1 MTKLVQILLSKELVV
16 NMGKDEHG
24 QQKTVTLP
32 AGVQEVKAEIA
43 EHWFVKAH
51 SQEITASD
59 TANKELQDAYEKLKA
74 DHESL
79 QNQSDAATSKIA
91 ELQKKIATLTTD
103 LGLYEQRES
112 EANKKLAEAEERTT
126 LQSEQISS
134 LMKQA
139 KDDSKTISDL
149 KKQIASNA
157 KAVSEAESVPKA

>member
-1 MTKLVQILLSKELVV
+1 MTMTKLVQILLSKELVV

-74 DHESL
+74 DHELL

-91 ELQKKIATLTTD
+91 EL
-103 LGLYEQRES
+103 G
-112 EANKKLAEAEERTT
+112 
-126 LQSEQISS
+126 EQIKGKDQEIAALKLQLSKATEAAS
-134 LMKQA
+134 TTVPAAEKTSKA
-139 KDDSKTISDL
+139 K
-149 KKQIASNA
+149 
-157 KAVSEAESVPKA
+157 

>member
-1 MTKLVQILLSKELVV
+1 MTMTKLVQILLSKELVV

-91 ELQKKIATLTTD
+91 EL
-103 LGLYEQRES
+103 G
-112 EANKKLAEAEERTT
+112 
-126 LQSEQISS
+126 EQI
-134 LMKQA
+134 KG
-139 KDDSKTISDL
+139 KDQEIAALKLQLSKATEA
-149 KKQIASNA
+149 AST
-157 KAVSEAESVPKA
+157 SVPVAEKTSKAK

>member
-91 ELQKKIATLTTD
+91 EL
-103 LGLYEQRES
+103 G
-112 EANKKLAEAEERTT
+112 
-126 LQSEQISS
+126 EQIKGKDQEIAALKLQLSKATEAAS
-134 LMKQA
+134 TTVPAAEKTSKA
-139 KDDSKTISDL
+139 K
-149 KKQIASNA
+149 
-157 KAVSEAESVPKA
+157 